1 MFYIWKNEGKQPEFT
16 GGVWYFRVSFSWK
29 DQIGQWFSSLAAH
42 WTHLKTW
49 GLGAFQG
56 HWDFFKDITSF
67 IIKKFII
74 YVFLAVL
81 GLRCWAWTF
90 SSCSATDCV
99 AFSCCG
105 AQALGCKGS
114 VVVVH
119 GLSCTLAESCSM
131 WTLSGPGIKPVSL
144 ALAGGFLTTWPSEKS
159 DTGI

>member
-1 MFYIWKNEGKQPEFT
+1 MIKALEGIKTNSWMFYIWKNEGKQPEFT
-16 GGVWYFRVSFSWK
+16 GGVWCFRVSFSWK

-56 HWDFFKDITSF
+56 HWDFLKDITSF
-67 IIKKFII
+67 IIKKFSI

-90 SSCSATDCV
+90 SSCSATSDWGG
-99 AFSCCG
+99 FSCCG

-114 VVVVH
+114 VVAAH
-119 GLSCTLAESCSM
+119 GLSCPAACGL
-131 WTLSGPGIKPVSL
+131 
-144 ALAGGFLTTWPSEKS
+144 FLDQGSNRCPLHWQVDS
-159 DTGI
+159 